1 MSIVS
6 KVKVIKIKKI
16 SELINEYFLRPN
28 LKLHQEPGQF
38 LQLSLELVDSSSIW
52 PESRSFSFAS
62 YERDDKLI
70 RLIIKKQGKYTTRI
84 FNELKEGSECTIKLP
99 YGDFLP
105 PMDDTNIICIAGG
118 TGISPFLSFIDYYEK
133 EELLNHLFI
142 FYSAK
147 TFNDL
152 IDYSVIKNKLG
163 DNLRVFLTKEVNNLA
178 INRRI
183 ELLDIT
189 SISNKNTP
197 IYICGS
203 SDFIKFFK
211 HELSSIGYNN
221 LYYDE
226 WT

>member
-6 KVKVIKIKKI
+6 KAKVIKIKSI
-16 SELINEYFLRPN
+16 SELINEYYLQPE
-28 LKLHQEPGQF
+28 LKIQHEPGQF
-38 LQLSLELVDSSSIW
+38 LQLSLVLVDSSSMW

-62 YERDDKLI
+62 YDRYDKLI
-70 RLIIKKQGKYTTRI
+70 RLIIKKQGRYTNKI
-84 FNELKEGSECTIKLP
+84 FIELKEGSYCTIKLP

-105 PMDDTNIICIAGG
+105 PMDNTDIICIAGG
-118 TGISPFLSFIDYYEK
+118 TGISPFLSFIDFYEK
-133 EELLNHLFI
+133 EGLLNHLTI
-142 FYSAK
+142 LYSAK

-152 IDYSVIKNKLG
+152 IDYNSMNNRLA
-163 DNLRVFLTKEVNNLA
+163 DNLKIFLTKEVKDIA

-183 ELLDIT
+183 NLSDIT
-189 SISNKNTP
+189 LLSSKNTP

-203 SDFIKFFK
+203 NDFINFFK

-226 WT
+226 WA